1 MTLNQRIAYVGIQ
14 LWACECGE
22 INAIICPYCGEVN
35 AKGYSL
41 CCDQLA
47 QACAAVLARGGSQ
60 PEQCTGGKQRSV
72 VMAVDFAELP
82 FGNQQAR
89 PNPALDVAASRSTI
103 KVSTDEMFTFC
114 PQRYEGPTK
123 TVQENQSLALQAEL
137 GNTGI
142 TILRASG
149 AVRYPA

>member
-60 PEQCTGGKQRSV
+60 QEQCTGGKCLITDGNMRGDSSQLPLKDLPAHWSTVPLCSHVTSFAEIARSV
-72 VMAVDFAELP
+72 VE
-82 FGNQQAR
+82 
-89 PNPALDVAASRSTI
+89 S
-103 KVSTDEMFTFC
+103 
-114 PQRYEGPTK
+114 
-123 TVQENQSLALQAEL
+123 
-137 GNTGI
+137 
-142 TILRASG
+142 
-149 AVRYPA
+149 